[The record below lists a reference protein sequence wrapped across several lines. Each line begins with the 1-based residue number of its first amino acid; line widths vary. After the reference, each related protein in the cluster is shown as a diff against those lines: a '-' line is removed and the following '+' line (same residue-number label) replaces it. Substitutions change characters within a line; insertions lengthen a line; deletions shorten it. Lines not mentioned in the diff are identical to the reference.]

1 MQSKKTSEIE
11 VFQKLA
17 MFFSNSVQI
26 MSCFG
31 RPINVQSNGGV
42 NASSVLLVSQ
52 QDLSEFHLHLVN
64 VHLLAFNVCRDIK

>member
-1 MQSKKTSEIE
+1 MFVARLETVFLYTLILVVVQSKKTSEIE

-52 QDLSEFHLHLVN
+52 QD
-64 VHLLAFNVCRDIK
+64 